1 MSRVGT
7 REQKEGRGRGAQSD
21 AGFEASALAGKHA
34 PSAPCP
40 PPIRLLFWCYAS
52 EKRFEAMSS
61 SNSASLSCVFVWS
74 LSLFSSPSKYESN
87 AASANGESDGESDGD
102 RQ

>member
-1 MSRVGT
+1 MMQGLR
-7 REQKEGRGRGAQSD
+7 RAHLL
-21 AGFEASALAGKHA
+21 ASMLLLLLA
-34 PSAPCP
+34 P